1 MRSDRYK
8 KTVDF
13 NGEEYSPEL
22 IRRYEDP
29 TYAKAAEEY
38 EKEAMRRKQQRK
50 EAQREIQDTYDE
62 SLSQRSRS
70 QKSKGKKKHR
80 FRLKTFLKNIL
91 SLILILFV
99 AGSGFF
105 FYLTGNFDKVDTKK
119 DDFAIDSQVAKEL
132 RGYRNIAILG
142 VDARAGE
149 GYDGSR
155 TDAIIIMS
163 IHKLTGDV
171 RLISVMRDSYVRME
185 YFDGKSILDKVTHA
199 HHYGGGVNTVAAL
212 NRSLDL
218 NIEEF
223 VIFNW
228 KAVSDVVD
236 CLGGIEINVKSNE
249 ISDLNKYGPETAD
262 NVGGTYHK
270 ITKKGK
276 QTLENLQC
284 H

>member
-22 IRRYEDP
+22 IRIYEDP

-50 EAQREIQDTYDE
+50 GAQREIQDTYDE

-236 CLGGIEINVKSNE
+236 CLDGI
-249 ISDLNKYGPETAD
+249 
-262 NVGGTYHK
+262 
-270 ITKKGK
+270 
-276 QTLENLQC
+276 
-284 H
+284 